1 LENHVTMSNP
11 EEAGATLDI
20 VYFREQVRHA
30 LEHLYDA
37 DVLADHWLTHQLR
50 LAHLPTGSR
59 TMRQTL
65 IDGIQSMRPTQGEPP
80 GSQRWQM
87 HQILLQRYVQQI
99 SPAALAD
106 QQGMSD
112 RTLRRLQRRALA
124 QLAEILLLQI
134 QRQEE
139 MTPSSRI
146 VGAVEESSAITST
159 PTQWIKTVDDE
170 IGWMRNTSLS
180 EAVDA
185 AALLAEALETIAP
198 LVLSANTLINNK
210 TPSTLPEVS
219 IHPSG
224 LRQVFLSVL
233 NHAVKDATNGSVEL
247 SATSDETQLTITV
260 RSVPA
265 QGRLPTNLPE
275 PQMIVARRIL
285 SVFGGQIE
293 QMQESGG
300 SLCVQITL
308 MVAGGTPVLAIDD
321 NADVLQLYERY
332 VLGTRYRLT
341 LCQKAESA
349 LQMVTALHPQIIIMD
364 IMMPGLDGWSLLG
377 QLCHHPATAS
387 IPVIVSTIVAERD
400 LALTLGAVDF
410 VQKPVTRG
418 EFLDA
423 LTRAVG
429 KAAPTPR

>member
-1 LENHVTMSNP
+1 MSNP
-11 EEAGATLDI
+11 EEEGATLDI
-20 VYFREQVRHA
+20 LHFREQVRHA

-59 TMRQTL
+59 AMRQAL

-80 GSQRWQM
+80 GSQRWLM

-99 SPAALAD
+99 GAGALAD
-106 QQGMSD
+106 QQGMSE
-112 RTLRRLQRRALA
+112 RTLRRLQRRAVA

-139 MTPSSRI
+139 MAPSPTM
-146 VGAVEESSAITST
+146 VGLSAINPT

-185 AALLAEALETIAP
+185 AALLAEALETMSP
-198 LVLSANTLINNK
+198 LVRSAHTRINNN
-210 TPSTLPEVS
+210 TPPTLPEVS

-224 LRQVFLSVL
+224 LRQVFLSLL
-233 NHAVKDATNGSVEL
+233 NHAVKDAANGRVEL
-247 SATSDETQLTITV
+247 SATSDEAQLTITV
-260 RSVPA
+260 RSIPTE
-265 QGRLPTNLPE
+265 GRLPTSLPE

-293 QMQESGG
+293 QRQEAGG
-300 SLCVQITL
+300 SLYVQITL
-308 MVAGGTPVLAIDD
+308 MVAGGTSVLAIDD

-332 VLGTRYRLT
+332 ILGTRFRLT
-341 LCQKAESA
+341 LCPQAESA
-349 LQMVTALHPQIIIMD
+349 LQMAIMMQPKIIIMD

-377 QLCHHPATAS
+377 QLCHHPTTAS

-429 KAAPTPR
+429 KVAPTPR